1 MGGGVWRIGGGRSVD
16 LSAPRVMGI
25 LNITPD
31 SFSEGGRYDTVQ
43 LAVERALEL
52 VEGGAELLDIG
63 GESTRPGAERVVA
76 AEQIQRVVPVIRAIR
91 EAGIAVPLS
100 IDTTLAEVAEA
111 AIDAGAGAGVGAGVG
126 AEIINDVAAGTESEG
141 MLGVAARTGAGLV
154 LMHRLREP
162 GADSYSHAYPK
173 DPEYPGGVV
182 HAVRAFLEQ
191 RVEAALGAGVKP
203 EAIVIDP
210 GLGFGK
216 SVSQNYELIARTA
229 ELLEL
234 GYPLLS
240 AASRK
245 SFIGAPS
252 GADRP
257 EDRLAGSLAVT
268 LAHERMGVRLFRVH
282 DAREH
287 TQALRVARAIG
298 NSLVGQ
304 GVR

>member
-1 MGGGVWRIGGGRSVD
+1 MGGGVWRIGGGRSID
-16 LSAPRVMGI
+16 LSVPRVMGI

-31 SFSEGGRYDTVQ
+31 SFSDGGRYNNVQ
-43 LAVERALEL
+43 LAVQRAQEL
-52 VEGGAELLDIG
+52 IEGGTELLDIG
-63 GESTRPGAERVVA
+63 GESTQPGAERVGA
-76 AEQIQRVVPVIRAIR
+76 AEQIQRVVPVIRAIL
-91 EAGIAVPLS
+91 EAGIDTPIS

-111 AIDAGAGAGVGAGVG
+111 SIEAGAA
-126 AEIINDVAAGTESEG
+126 IINDVAAGTESDE
-141 MLGVAARTGAGLV
+141 MLGVAARTEAGLV

-173 DPEYPGGVV
+173 EPEYPGGVV
-182 HAVRAFLEQ
+182 HAVRVFLEQ
-191 RVEAALGAGVKP
+191 RVQAALGAGVKP

-216 SVSQNYELIARTA
+216 SVSQNYELIARTG

-245 SFIGAPS
+245 SFIGAAS
-252 GADRP
+252 GADRA